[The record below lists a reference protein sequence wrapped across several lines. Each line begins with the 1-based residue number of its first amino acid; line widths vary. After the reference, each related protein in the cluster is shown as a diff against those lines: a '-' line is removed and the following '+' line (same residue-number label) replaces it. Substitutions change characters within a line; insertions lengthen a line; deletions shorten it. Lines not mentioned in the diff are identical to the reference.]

1 MKKILSTNL
10 CNVLLMCI
18 ISVMSLKVNANL
30 LTNNLLV
37 KELTVSPHTIALSSS
52 ASNTRTFTITSNVL
66 WEVSSNQTWL
76 TINKSSGSNNAT
88 ITITV
93 TANLTTSSRTAKI
106 TVSAAGVSDQTIT
119 VTQSASSTDVDETDY
134 SYSVKT
140 YPNPSNGRFTLS
152 MNNFSTDKINVR
164 LADLLGNI
172 IKEIKLENLP
182 SSYNHEID
190 ITDLANGTYFIIIQ
204 TKNIKVVKTIIL
216 SKH

>member
-1 MKKILSTNL
+1 MP
-10 CNVLLMCI
+10 
-18 ISVMSLKVNANL
+18 LKGNANL
-30 LTNNLLV
+30 LKNNFLV

-52 ASNTRTFTITSNVL
+52 ASNTKTFTITSNIL
-66 WEVSSNQTWL
+66 WEISSNQTWL
-76 TINKSSGSNNAT
+76 TVSSSSGSYNAT

-93 TANLTTSSRTAKI
+93 TANSTTSSRTAII
-106 TVSAAGVSDQTIT
+106 TVSGAGVSDQLIT
-119 VTQSASSTDVDETDY
+119 VTQSASSTEVDETDY
-134 SYSVKT
+134 SYGVKT

-152 MNNFSTDKINVR
+152 MNNFSTDKINVK
-164 LADLLGNI
+164 LFDLLGNT

-204 TKNIKVVKTIIL
+204 TKNTKVVKTIIL